1 MSIPIERRLAY
12 EDDRQLRRVVGQA
25 DIGAIVEPVVILG
38 DPGLG
43 KSVLAQSLEA
53 QPHMKYCRAGKFVRA
68 DRPESL
74 IAQGERIIVDG
85 LDEIASST
93 PGGAVDSV
101 LRQLSRMGSPPFIL
115 TCREV
120 DWKGAA
126 DRIRIED
133 DYGSAPALLHLQPF
147 SHDDARLFL
156 SNEFPAIDAASI
168 VDHLASRGL
177 DGIYQNP
184 LTLGLLGEV
193 AQKTGVLPER
203 RAELLERACSVMLPE
218 KNPRH
223 QDDSHVHR
231 SDEVLLLGAGAIC
244 AAQVLCARS
253 AVYTGPYATT
263 PEDCVNVAD
272 VARLPFGEAAEDALR
287 TRLFPA
293 DGENRST
300 HVHRVVAEYL
310 GAKWLAACFDS
321 GRSERRIFSLF
332 RPGDGV
338 PTSLRGLHAWLAHF
352 SPALADRCIAA
363 DPYAMLRYGDAET
376 INLDQARALLSALT
390 TLSEEDP
397 YFAAEDWGRHP
408 ASALMH
414 TELKEEILALLTAPE
429 RSIHLSVLLL
439 VAIAGTAL
447 AKELVHALTAMM
459 FDQTRPFDE
468 RSSAADALQT
478 MDTVDDWEAVIHRLL
493 AMGDANSAGLACELL
508 VDIGTH
514 KVSVQTGVDAVL
526 AHLRISVCSVPKSDA
541 IVNRDMH
548 DDLFCDLDTAET
560 GLLLDHIAAS
570 TPPLMDGA
578 DPSATSEMADLV
590 RRLVLRFLD
599 AESSVEPERV
609 WAWIGWLHGTAGYE
623 DCNKRRL
630 ASRLC
635 ESRALRAALLKHVL
649 LTPRAESTWMAA
661 WNLNDT
667 HLDLFPTH
675 EDLVVLLH
683 ALRARSADGPMD
695 EETWR
700 QLVLLGRTPDGIGDV
715 VREAAIET
723 ANGNAALLAILN
735 EVSRD
740 QGPERRARQAQR
752 ENRAEAR
759 IQAFCRGHRALL
771 ANQPHAVTAG
781 DAQLLAVPAE
791 VYLGRCHVMSDS
803 SMSPEA
809 RLCELL
815 GEPLVDQTLAGFVA
829 VLERTDLPSAA
840 DIAKIHCRDSRFC
853 AEEPMICGIAE
864 MLRQG
869 RPLDAIDRTT
879 LAAAYMAW
887 QRAPESGTEGPL
899 DIGPALEVALF
910 REELD
915 IEVHF
920 RTSIEPQLVVR
931 KDHVDELYRLTHDIR
946 WSRLAGRLA
955 AEWLATHP
963 DLSLPVQTT
972 LMSCALDNTPDQIPK
987 HLNVAEKIEG
997 THGRDTML
1005 LWLSGA
1011 FVMDFDNHRDDLH
1024 AAAADESGL
1033 LWFIRG
1039 RMGEEFQERFSRF
1052 SNDQLVFIVEAFGV
1066 NWPTVATP
1074 TGVIMGNR
1082 NPWDACKF
1090 IERTIHAIASRPTPD
1105 ATEALRRL
1113 IDGPAMSYADTAR
1126 HALALQ
1132 RKARRDF
1139 EYTAPCVSEL
1149 QAVLTDGLPETID
1162 DMRAFIEDYLDAL
1175 QKRMHASNTDMWE
1188 VYWAEEGSR
1197 GEEYCRNRL
1206 VEQLAGL
1213 MPDAIRLE
1221 PEMRM
1226 PGRRRADIVAICNA
1240 IGLPIEIKGQWH
1252 REVWNAASDQ
1262 LDAYYAR
1269 ERHAQGRGVYIVLWF
1284 GDVPG
1289 RQLPRHPEQLERP
1302 QTPQALRRMLIDRLP
1317 EARRL
1322 QIGVFVV
1329 DVTRPPASAP
1339 AVERRGSSDPRQK

>member
-74 IAQGERIIVDG
+74 IAQGERVIVDG
-85 LDEIASST
+85 LDEIVSST

-115 TCREV
+115 TCREA

-126 DRIRIED
+126 DRIQIED
-133 DYGSAPALLHLQPF
+133 DYGSAPVLLHLQPF
-147 SHDDARLFL
+147 SRDDARLFL
-156 SNEFPAIDAASI
+156 SNEFSAIEAANI
-168 VDHLASRGL
+168 VDYLASRGL
-177 DGIYQNP
+177 DGIYRNP

-193 AQKTGVLPER
+193 ALKTGVRPER
-203 RAELLERACSVMLPE
+203 RAELLEHACSVMLRE
-218 KNPRH
+218 KNSRH
-223 QDDSHVHR
+223 KDDSHVHR
-231 SDEVLLLGAGAIC
+231 SDEELLLGAGAIC
-244 AAQVLCARS
+244 TAQVLCARS
-253 AVYTGPYATT
+253 SVYTGPYATT

-272 VARLPFGEAAEDALR
+272 VARVPFGEAAEDALK
-287 TRLFPA
+287 TRLFQA

-300 HVHRVVAEYL
+300 HIHRVVAEYL
-310 GAKWLAACFDS
+310 GAKWLAACFES

-363 DPYAMLRYGDAET
+363 DPYGVLRYGDAET
-376 INLDQARALLSALT
+376 INLNQARALLAALT

-397 YFAAEDWGRHP
+397 YFAAEDWGHHP
-408 ASALMH
+408 ASALMR
-414 TELKEEILALLTAPE
+414 TELEEEILALLTAPE
-429 RSIHLSVLLL
+429 RNIHLSVLLL
-439 VAIAGTAL
+439 VAMAGTAL
-447 AKELVHALTAMM
+447 AKELAHALSAMM

-468 RSSAADALQT
+468 RSTATGALQT
-478 MDTVDDWEAVIHRLL
+478 MDTVDDWEAVIQRLL
-493 AMGDANSAGLACELL
+493 AMGDANSAGLACDLL
-508 VDIGTH
+508 ADIGTH
-514 KVSVQTGVDAVL
+514 KVSVESAVDAVL
-526 AHLRISVCSVPKSDA
+526 AHLRISVRDVQRSDA
-541 IVNRDMH
+541 LVTRDIH

-570 TPPLMDGA
+570 TPALMGGA
-578 DPSATSEMADLV
+578 DYSATSVMADLV

-599 AESSVEPERV
+599 AEPSVEPERV
-609 WAWIGWLHGTAGYE
+609 WAWIGWLDGTAGYNN
-623 DCNKRRL
+623 CNKERL
-630 ASRLC
+630 ASQLR
-635 ESRALRAALLKHVL
+635 ENQTLRAVLLEYVL
-649 LTPRAESTWMAA
+649 LTPCAESTWMAA
-661 WNLNDT
+661 WNLEDT

-675 EDLVVLLH
+675 DDLVVLLH
-683 ALRARSADGPMD
+683 ALRARNAGGPID

-700 QLVLLGRTPDGIGDV
+700 QLVLLGRTPDGTSDV

-723 ANGNAALLAILN
+723 ANGNAALLAILD
-735 EVSRD
+735 EVSRNH
-740 QGPERRARQAQR
+740 GAERRARQAQR
-752 ENRAEAR
+752 EDRAEAR
-759 IQAFCRGHRALL
+759 IQAFCRAQRAVL
-771 ANQPHAVTAG
+771 AAQPHAVAAG
-781 DAQLLAVPAE
+781 EPRLLAVPAE
-791 VYLGRCHVMSDS
+791 VYLGRRCAMFDS
-803 SMSPEA
+803 STSPEA
-809 RLCELL
+809 WLCELL
-815 GEPLVDQTLAGFVA
+815 GEPLAEQALTGFIA
-829 VLERTDLPSAA
+829 VLQRNDLPSAA
-840 DIAKIHCRDSRFC
+840 AIADIHCRDSRFC
-853 AEEPMICGIAE
+853 AEAPMICGIAE
-864 MLRQG
+864 MLRHG
-869 RPLDAIDRTT
+869 RPLDSLDRTT
-879 LAAAYMAW
+879 LTAVYMAW

-899 DIGPALEVALF
+899 NIEPALEVALF

-920 RTSIEPQLVVR
+920 RTSVEPQLAAR
-931 KDHVDELYRLTHDIR
+931 KDHVDELYRLTHDVR

-963 DLSLPVQTT
+963 NLPLPVQTT
-972 LMSCALDNTPDQIPK
+972 LLSCALDNTPDQIPK
-987 HLNVAEKIEG
+987 RLNVSEKIEG
-997 THGRDTML
+997 THDLDTML
-1005 LWLSGA
+1005 LWLSAA
-1011 FVMDFDNHRDDLH
+1011 FVIDFDDHRDDLH

-1033 LWFIRG
+1033 LWFIRD

-1074 TGVIMGNR
+1074 TGVFMGTHNT
-1082 NPWDACKF
+1082 WHACKL

-1105 ATEALRRL
+1105 ATEALLRL
-1113 IDGPAMSYADTAR
+1113 IDGPAESYADTAR

-1139 EYTAPCVSEL
+1139 EYTAPSVREL
-1149 QAVLTDGLPETID
+1149 QAVLTDGLPQAID
-1162 DMRAFIEDYLDAL
+1162 DMRAFIADHLCAL
-1175 QKRMHASNTDMWE
+1175 QNRMHASNTDMWE
-1188 VYWAEEGSR
+1188 AYWTAEGPR

-1329 DVTRPPASAP
+1329 DVTRPAAAAR
-1339 AVERRGSSDPRQK
+1339 AVERRGRRGPRRK